1 MGMDRKKNIAE
12 YSADYRTVYKRAI
25 PGKGP
30 VRQKGKPAPRPAAP
44 MPMPENTAKREG
56 TQPEGEAEK
65 ADACENREE
74 KGPVPNEGE
83 SRQGLFVGI
92 ALLLLALAGI
102 ILIAMAAGVR

>member
-1 MGMDRKKNIAE
+1 MGMDKKKNIAE

-30 VRQKGKPAPRPAAP
+30 VRQKGKPAPHPAAA
-44 MPMPENTAKREG
+44 MPENTAKRED

-65 ADACENREE
+65 ADTCENREE
-74 KGPVPNEGE
+74 EGPVPNGGE
-83 SRQGLFVGI
+83 SRHGLFVGI

-102 ILIAMAAGVR
+102 VLIAMAAGVR